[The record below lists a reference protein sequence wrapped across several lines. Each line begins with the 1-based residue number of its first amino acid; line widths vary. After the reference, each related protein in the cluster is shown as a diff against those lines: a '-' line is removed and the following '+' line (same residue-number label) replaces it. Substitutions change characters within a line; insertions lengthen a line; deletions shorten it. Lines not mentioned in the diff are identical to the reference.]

1 MRKTRTLGIA
11 LAALGLATM
20 TACPSGGDAKTESG
34 PAPAAALPVTVV
46 EAVGENVQ
54 RTIDVTGTL
63 APWEEAT
70 VAMEAEG
77 RIVDV
82 RGDLG
87 DPVKKGEVLARVNP
101 IELQARVAQ
110 ADAEQSAA
118 TADLARIQ
126 QLAAKD
132 MATKQQVDEAKRR
145 VDVARTNVDIAR
157 KKLGDAVVHAPFDG
171 MIARRLVNLGD
182 FARIGN
188 PAFQL
193 VRVSPLKLKAD
204 VAERY
209 AADVK
214 VDDPVEARGEALG
227 KTVLEGKVARIGPSV
242 AQDTRSF
249 PVEARIE
256 NADGAVKPGTFAR
269 MTIRTSTTAGAVT
282 VPDLAVVLFAGNPRV
297 YVIDGDKARERPV
310 QLGEKVRDRVV
321 ISQGLKAGEK
331 VAISGLDVLSDGA
344 LVVVRPP
351 EAREAAQ

>member
-1 MRKTRTLGIA
+1 MRKTWILGIA
-11 LAALGLATM
+11 AAALGLMAM
-20 TACPSGGDAKTESG
+20 AACSKSGEAKAEAG
-34 PAPAAALPVTVV
+34 PVPVAALPITVV
-46 EAVGENVQ
+46 EAVGEDVQ

-70 VAMEAEG
+70 VALEAEG
-77 RIVDV
+77 RIVEV

-87 DPVKKGEVLARVNP
+87 DPVKKGDVLARVNP
-101 IELQARVAQ
+101 VEFQARLVQ
-110 ADAEQSAA
+110 AEAEQSAA
-118 TADLARIQ
+118 TADLARVQ

-145 VDVARTNVDIAR
+145 GDVARTNVDIAR
-157 KKLGDAVVHAPFDG
+157 KKLGDVVIHAPFDG
-171 MIARRLVNLGD
+171 KIARRLVNLGD

-227 KTVLEGKVARIGPSV
+227 RTVLEGKVARIGPSV

-269 MTIRTSTTAGAVT
+269 MTIRTSTIGAAVT

-344 LVVVRPP
+344 LVAVRPP
-351 EAREAAQ
+351 EAREATR